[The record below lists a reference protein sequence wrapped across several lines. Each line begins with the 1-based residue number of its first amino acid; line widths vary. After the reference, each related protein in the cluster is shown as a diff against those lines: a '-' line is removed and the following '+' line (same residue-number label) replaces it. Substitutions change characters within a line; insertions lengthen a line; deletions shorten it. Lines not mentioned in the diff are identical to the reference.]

1 MGYKSKF
8 NCKTSNQYYQ
18 ETAFAPKHQ
27 FRWKLEEVYDLI
39 NMHDDGFSFK
49 VIANY
54 LHRSEAACYLKY
66 HRLKNSEDEYYMKYH
81 RIKNSEE

>member
-27 FRWKLEEVYDLI
+27 LKWKDIEIFHLI
-39 NMHDDGFSFK
+39 NMHDVGFSFK
-49 VIANY
+49 QIAKY
-54 LHRSEAACYLKY
+54 LNRSEAACYLKY
-66 HRLKNSEDEYYMKYH
+66 HR
-81 RIKNSEE
+81 IKNSEE